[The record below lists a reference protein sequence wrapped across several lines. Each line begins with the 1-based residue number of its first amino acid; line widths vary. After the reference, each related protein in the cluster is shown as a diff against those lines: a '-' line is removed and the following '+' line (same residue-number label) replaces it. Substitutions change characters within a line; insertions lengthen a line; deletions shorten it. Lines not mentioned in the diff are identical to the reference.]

1 MKTIAYARIST
12 HHQQLDAQISAL
24 QKYGYDKIYMEQESG
39 RKTKRVQLNLAL
51 SSLEPGD
58 TFIIFKLDRLSRGT
72 KHLLELM
79 DFFSEHNINF
89 VSIQNNI
96 DTGTPMGK
104 FFFTIMSAFAEME
117 ADLIRERVISGL
129 DAAKERG
136 VTLGRPPKNINKSQ
150 VIQQFLETNLSISKI
165 AELNSVSR
173 PTVYRYLKSHN
184 IDYKQRSHTGEKK
197 D

>member
-24 QKYGYDKIYMEQESG
+24 QKYGYDQIYTEQESG
-39 RKTKRVQLNLAL
+39 RKTKRIQLNLAL

-58 TFIIFKLDRLSRGT
+58 TFVIFKLDRLSRGT
-72 KHLLELM
+72 KHLLELI
-79 DFFSEHNINF
+79 DFFADNNINF

-136 VTLGRPPKNINKSQ
+136 VTLGRPPKNKNKDH
-150 VIQQFLETNLSISKI
+150 VIQQFLETNLSVARI
-165 AELNSVSR
+165 AELNNVSR
-173 PTVYRYLKSHN
+173 PTVYRYLKSHD
-184 IDYKQRSHTGEKK
+184 IDYKNRVLVVSENK
-197 D
+197 